1 MTAKFIPGPWKSET
15 IRYKDGDMFVRIIT
29 AYDDYDG
36 EDCIGP
42 ETICTIGGFPTIAL
56 DGGTQCEAT
65 GRLIAAAPEM
75 YALLKKHQAEC
86 GGSSNYGSCSAC
98 RDRESCELTNLLARI
113 NGEESK

>member
-1 MTAKFIPGPWKSET
+1 MIEPKFTQGPWSDCRGSIGLFDE
-15 IRYKDGDMFVRIIT
+15 Y
-29 AYDDYDG
+29 G
-36 EDCIGP
+36 EYEIADVLM
-42 ETICTIGGFPTIAL
+42 TCTGMTLEEWRAN
-56 DGGTQCEAT
+56 C
-65 GRLIAAAPEM
+65 RLIVTAPEM